1 MDETDRDENI
11 SKCDKSAKGIR
22 HYSPNTFKYYMEQHI
37 ENVLNSYHMRIFRRN
52 QLETE
57 LIRSNLPAS
66 DQLQIRK
73 FLIQKESN
81 HIRLRRAKINKDMF
95 IELKTIGCGAFGEVA
110 LVQRTDR
117 PNQLFAMKTMRKSIV
132 LKRNQMAH
140 VKAERDIMA
149 EADNEWI
156 VKLYFSFQDTENLYL
171 VMEYVPGGDLMSLL
185 IKLEIFE
192 ESFVKFYAS
201 ELVMAIETVHK
212 MGFIHRD
219 IKPDNILIDQHG
231 HVKLTDFGLCTGF
244 RWTHDSKIYSTNYSE
259 DETRRKIKNLTDSK
273 HLAYSIVGTPNYI
286 APEILECKG
295 YSQSC
300 DWWSLG
306 VILYEMLVGRPPFCA
321 PTPDETQQK
330 VINLFVSYRWLL
342 NFLFIHFQI
351 INWQKTL
358 HFPETISVA
367 TSDLLAKMLTST
379 ENRINCEQIK
389 KHQVFDDIKFET
401 NILRR
406 QTAPYIP
413 SLKGPTDTSNF
424 DTFRSKETSPNIA
437 TDVDEIDSLGFI
449 GYTYRRFFTQ

>member
-1 MDETDRDENI
+1 MCSRLEIQRHETDESNRDKNI
-11 SKCDKSAKGIR
+11 SKCDKLLAKGIR

-37 ENVLNSYHMRIFRRN
+37 ENVLNSYNMRIFRRN

-57 LIRSNLPAS
+57 LNRSNLPAS
-66 DQLQIRK
+66 DQLQIRQ

-95 IELKTIGCGAFGEVA
+95 IKLKTIGCGAFGEVA
-110 LVQRTDR
+110 LVKRTDR

-132 LKRNQMAH
+132 LKGNQMAH

-156 VKLYFSFQDTENLYL
+156 VKLYFSFQDIKHLYL

-185 IKLEIFE
+185 IKLEIFD
-192 ESFVKFYAS
+192 ESMATFYAS

-219 IKPDNILIDQHG
+219 IKPDNILIDQYG

-244 RWTHDSKIYSTNYSE
+244 RWTHDSEIYSNNVSVNE
-259 DETRRKIKNLTDSK
+259 VRRKNKNLTETSN

-286 APEILECKG
+286 APEILECQG

-330 VINLFVSYRWLL
+330 VLNLLY
-342 NFLFIHFQI
+342 I
-351 INWQKTL
+351 ISS
-358 HFPETISVA
+358 IV
-367 TSDLLAKMLTST
+367 
-379 ENRINCEQIK
+379 
-389 KHQVFDDIKFET
+389 VKF
-401 NILRR
+401 
-406 QTAPYIP
+406 
-413 SLKGPTDTSNF
+413 SH
-424 DTFRSKETSPNIA
+424 
-437 TDVDEIDSLGFI
+437 
-449 GYTYRRFFTQ
+449 

>member
-1 MDETDRDENI
+1 MCSRLEMKQNEKDEIDCEKNI
-11 SKCDKSAKGIR
+11 SKCEKLAKGIR

-37 ENVLNSYHMRIFRRN
+37 ENVLNSYNMRIFRRN

-57 LIRSNLPAS
+57 LNRSNLPAS
-66 DQLQIRK
+66 AQLRIRQ

-81 HIRLRRAKINKDMF
+81 HIRLRRAKIDKDMF
-95 IELKTIGCGAFGEVA
+95 IKLKTIGCGAFGEVD

-132 LKRNQMAH
+132 LKRNQIAH

-192 ESFVKFYAS
+192 ESLVKFYAS

-244 RWTHDSKIYSTNYSE
+244 RWTHDSKIYSNNNVSKH
-259 DETRRKIKNLTDSK
+259 ETRRKIKNLADSK

-306 VILYEMLVGRPPFCA
+306 VILYEMLIGRPPFCA

-330 VINLFVSYRWLL
+330 VLYNCFILL
-342 NFLFIHFQI
+342 I
-351 INWQKTL
+351 I
-358 HFPETISVA
+358 FP
-367 TSDLLAKMLTST
+367 
-379 ENRINCEQIK
+379 
-389 KHQVFDDIKFET
+389 FEP
-401 NILRR
+401 I
-406 QTAPYIP
+406 A
-413 SLKGPTDTSNF
+413 SSF
-424 DTFRSKETSPNIA
+424 FR
-437 TDVDEIDSLGFI
+437 L
-449 GYTYRRFFTQ
+449 